1 MKKYRLTAVL
11 LAAALLI
18 PSLAACSVKK
28 GQIEIGETSTEA
40 TITTKKAEETTTK
53 AVEESTTETI
63 TTTVAPTT
71 AAPTTAA
78 PTTAAPTT
86 AAPTTAAPTTA
97 APTTA
102 APTTAAPTTEPPT
115 AAPTTAAPKKAPT
128 AKEIAGAVAAKQS
141 LFDEALMESSPS
153 RGLSL
158 FGIDS
163 GAVADAS
170 YYAATAA
177 VADEILVVKLAS
189 GASADAIRSD
199 FTARQEIQAEDYE
212 EYVPS
217 EVPKINNAVIYQ
229 NGDILVFCGSKDAS
243 AVRSTLDSLF

>member
-11 LAAALLI
+11 LAAAMLI
-18 PSLAACSVKK
+18 PSLAACGLKK
-28 GQIEIGETSTEA
+28 GSIEIAETSTEEA
-40 TITTKKAEETTTK
+40 LSTKKTDVTTAKAGETTTD
-53 AVEESTTETI
+53 AV
-63 TTTVAPTT
+63 TTTAASTT

-86 AAPTTAAPTTA
+86 KAPVTEKP
-97 APTTA
+97 
-102 APTTAAPTTEPPT
+102 TEPPT
-115 AAPTTAAPKKAPT
+115 EAPTEPPTEAPKKTPSA
-128 AKEIAGAVAAKQS
+128 AEVAGALAARQS
-141 LFDEALMESSPS
+141 LFDEELLESSSS

-163 GAVADAS
+163 GSVAEAS

-177 VADEILVVKLAS
+177 VADEILVVKLAP
-189 GASADAIRSD
+189 GASADSIRSD
-199 FTARQEIQAEDYE
+199 FAGRQSLQAEDYE
-212 EYVPS
+212 DYVPS

-229 NGDILVFCGSKDAS
+229 NGDILVFCVSNDSS